1 MYIEEIVLEGFKS
14 YAQRVVLKDFDKHFN
29 AITGFNGY
37 VDCAMPNL
45 YSLIVEEIW
54 AFPSMIYSIYIID
67 LNGTI
72 EKLIFFNSYIYGYKF
87 EFPFFLTFWL

>member
-45 YSLIVEEIW
+45 YSLIVEEI
-54 AFPSMIYSIYIID
+54 
-67 LNGTI
+67 
-72 EKLIFFNSYIYGYKF
+72 
-87 EFPFFLTFWL
+87 